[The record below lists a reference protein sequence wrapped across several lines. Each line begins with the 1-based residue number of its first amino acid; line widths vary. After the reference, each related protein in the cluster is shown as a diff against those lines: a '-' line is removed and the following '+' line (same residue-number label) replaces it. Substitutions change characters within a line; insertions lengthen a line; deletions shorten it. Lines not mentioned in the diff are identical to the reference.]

1 MMSHKNPV
9 RITHQS
15 SRPACRAMHIG
26 KVVFRRCLS
35 VLHLMPSSAPT
46 PLLQAY
52 KYVEEVWKKKQSDV
66 LRFLQRVRVWEYR
79 QLPSVCRVTRPTRPD
94 KARRLGYKAKQG
106 FCIYRARVRRG
117 GRKRPVNKGI
127 RYGKP
132 VHQGVK
138 KLKFARNL
146 RSVAEERAARRC
158 GALRVL
164 NSYRLN
170 GSSSK
175 YEMWWIPC
183 TRLFVTIPINWIC
196 NPVHKHRESVV
207 SPLPVAHTLLRK
219 DTTITRRARSVNGR
233 ETNRSRSSVIVKH
246 RRRHDCGR
254 DGIQRSNEHLNVTHH
269 LENVTPS

>member
-1 MMSHKNPV
+1 MP
-9 RITHQS
+9 
-15 SRPACRAMHIG
+15 
-26 KVVFRRCLS
+26 F
-35 VLHLMPSSAPT
+35 HLTPSSALHG

-164 NSYRLN
+164 NSYWLN
-170 GSSSK
+170 EDSVYK
-175 YEMWWIPC
+175 YYEVIMVDPMHKVV
-183 TRLFVTIPINWIC
+183 RNDPRINWIC
-196 NPVHKHRESVV
+196 NPVHKHREIRG
-207 SPLPVAHTLLRK
+207 LTAAGRK
-219 DTTITRRARSVNGR
+219 YRGLGGKGHNYNKAR
-233 ETNRSRSSVIVKH
+233 
-246 RRRHDCGR
+246 
-254 DGIQRSNEHLNVTHH
+254 
-269 LENVTPS
+269 PSKRGTWKRNQKISLKRYR